1 MGAKTRN
8 LYMVREDIG
17 GGNSSRQ
24 LGCRLR
30 SRTDAQRVAK
40 ILKKAGR
47 DVFIAPFAVNADE
60 FGPNGRR
67 AA

>member
-1 MGAKTRN
+1 MTTKTRN

-17 GGNSSRQ
+17 GGNSSKQ
-24 LGCRLR
+24 LGRRLR
-30 SRTDAQRVAK
+30 SRTAAQRVVK

-47 DVFIAPFAVNADE
+47 DVFIAPVAVNADE